1 MDNLFVFLM
10 TFDYFQV
17 PLEHQ
22 GRVLTW
28 GIVGAILMRGN
39 LCARTAWLCSMD
51 TVARVVLTVL
61 KHRHILACPV
71 AQAVYGVL

>member
-1 MDNLFVFLM
+1 VDNLFVFLM

-28 GIVGAILMRGN
+28 GIVGAILMRGEHAHDIVVGFRS
-39 LCARTAWLCSMD
+39 LCIAIGPIAAAPCS
-51 TVARVVLTVL
+51 
-61 KHRHILACPV
+61 
-71 AQAVYGVL
+71 G